1 MRTESVS
8 RFNLIR
14 AVGAV
19 DELRIRILQG
29 GSDNRTVS
37 NLSIS
42 SSSGDEFR
50 TDNVY
55 GLEKVSFPLDVKV
68 SYTSRTQF
76 GTSQFRVMFE
86 FRINE
91 PGVWEVTITN

>member
-1 MRTESVS
+1 MIS
-8 RFNLIR
+8 
-14 AVGAV
+14 
-19 DELRIRILQG
+19 ILHG

-42 SSSGDEFR
+42 SSSGDEYR
-50 TDNVY
+50 TDNIN
-55 GLEKVSFPLDVKV
+55 GLEKVHFTLEVKV

-76 GTSQFRVMFE
+76 GTSQFRVIFE

>member
-1 MRTESVS
+1 METT
-8 RFNLIR
+8 
-14 AVGAV
+14 
-19 DELRIRILQG
+19 DELMIRVLQG
-29 GSDNRTVS
+29 GSDNRSAS

-55 GLEKVSFPLDVKV
+55 GLEKVIFPLDVTV

-76 GTSQFRVMFE
+76 GTSHFNVIFD

-91 PGVWEVTITN
+91 PGVWEVTISN